1 MTSLVV
7 TGDLR
12 GLAYIKKSV
21 KEIPGK
27 TFGFCCTM
35 DNSSRKEVDLS
46 SAIHMSPLKN

>member
-21 KEIPGK
+21 KELPGN

-35 DNSSRKEVDLS
+35 DNSSWKEVDLS
-46 SAIHMSPLKN
+46 SGVMSPLKN